1 MRKLVC
7 LSILLVLTTL
17 HAQSQAVA
25 RLDTRDARERVPS
38 DSDSVKDV
46 LFKIEKTFEVFFNY
60 DDDLLNQ
67 ITLQEEVTIPESKAD
82 LDVFLGKLFSNYD
95 LEYEKLT
102 DTTYIIY
109 RKTRKSSRSAP
120 DKEDNPEEEQSIRET
135 QDIKKGLGRIDRKGT
150 TLEGKVTD
158 ENGETLPGATI
169 IVKGTD
175 DGTIT
180 DIDGNFK
187 LDIAGSTF
195 PVVLAISFVGYKSQE
210 IAVTAESFI
219 KVTLSADIAALDEIV
234 VVGYGEQ
241 KRSNLTGSISSVKV
255 KDLENKPIIRLDQAL
270 QGMSSG
276 VFVSKGGGAP
286 WCQSYH
292 SHSWSG
298 FYQQYGSLVDCRWHQ
313 DVARQPLQSG

>member
-1 MRKLVC
+1 MTWSMRSSPIPPTSFTEKPEN
-7 LSILLVLTTL
+7 
-17 HAQSQAVA
+17 H
-25 RLDTRDARERVPS
+25 RE
-38 DSDSVKDV
+38 
-46 LFKIEKTFEVFFNY
+46 
-60 DDDLLNQ
+60 
-67 ITLQEEVTIPESKAD
+67 A
-82 LDVFLGKLFSNYD
+82 
-95 LEYEKLT
+95 
-102 DTTYIIY
+102 
-109 RKTRKSSRSAP
+109 AP

-169 IVKGTD
+169 IVKGTN

-286 WCQSYH
+286 GASPTIHIRGVGSISNTDPLWIVDGIKMSPGNH
-292 SHSWSG
+292 FNLDDVESIEILKDAASAAI
-298 FYQQYGSLVDCRWHQ
+298 YGAEAAH
-313 DVARQPLQSG
+313 G